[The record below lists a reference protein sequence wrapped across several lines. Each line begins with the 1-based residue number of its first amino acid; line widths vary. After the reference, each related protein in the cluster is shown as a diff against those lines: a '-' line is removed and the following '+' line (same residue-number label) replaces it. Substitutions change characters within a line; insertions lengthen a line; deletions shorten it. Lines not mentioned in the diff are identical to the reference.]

1 MWTKLVPDSFGFE
14 NQFAETPIEAEE
26 VQVTDSLMYIEFES
40 VKNMLNED
48 VINKPSINYKQ
59 KRKYFPSRK
68 TVPPARNTNPP
79 SKTGANERRNP
90 TMNLWETVQL
100 I

>member
-68 TVPPARNTNPP
+68 TV
-79 SKTGANERRNP
+79 TGANERRNP